1 MTTTDLPTEGTDDR
15 GDAGDGAGVG
25 GGTPDGGH
33 REPGGPASGRWRALV
48 ERSGLRDLAPIL
60 ELLALSSFV
69 VARPALGSFG
79 NSPESL
85 IARGSDWNDVVL
97 FGLVI
102 VLGPLLV
109 LVAVE
114 AVVGLV
120 AGARARRIAHLVL
133 VGGLLTL
140 VVWQLAN
147 PMVDLTPRRM
157 FVLSAV
163 GGLVLLAARLRF
175 APVATFLRYASVGAV
190 VFLVQFLF
198 LSPTASIVLGGR
210 HAPVASVDVPAD
222 AAPVVVMVLDGL
234 PTEMLLDGEGGID
247 AELYPNLAGLAGDA
261 TWYRNHTTVAQITLE
276 AVPAILSGSLPSPD
290 EPPAVAAKYPHNL
303 FTLLGRSH
311 EVHGGETIT
320 GLCPVE
326 LCPEPAGSPV
336 GGLLS
341 DVARIWELQMTGE
354 TIDPE
359 LVPHA
364 FDGRLPRATDWIEAQ
379 DFRQGERPNL
389 HVFHLL
395 LPHPGWEYLPDGSRY
410 GAAPGVRPTGLFVDT
425 WSGWGQDVARQRHV
439 LQTQAADRA
448 VGDLLDR
455 LRDDGAYDDSM
466 VVVTADHGYAFTDD
480 APWRGVDDANAD
492 QILWTP
498 LLVKEPGQ
506 RTGAVDDSNVNTT
519 DILPTIAAELGID
532 LPWEV
537 DGEPLGTARRDP
549 GDKWVV
555 DWEIG
560 RLHPDGDDEVVHV
573 DGEDGFAEVLAADP
587 VEGTGPLAVWQRTE
601 YGHLVGRSVDDG
613 SAAQGAALGVTA
625 ASVDWL
631 GAWDDVDPAVPPLE
645 LSAQA
650 PIPGGT
656 RVAVTVDGVVAA
668 VVPTVPTPYGT
679 SIVHALLWAGA
690 VHGGAN
696 KIGMYTVDGPAAAP
710 VLHAIGVLPR

>member
-1 MTTTDLPTEGTDDR
+1 VATTDVPT
-15 GDAGDGAGVG
+15 G
-25 GGTPDGGH
+25 GGEHRGPD
-33 REPGGPASGRWRALV
+33 PGRWRALL
-48 ERSGLRDLAPIL
+48 ERSGLRDAAPIL

-69 VARPALGSFG
+69 FARPAFASFG
-79 NSPESL
+79 DSPESL

-97 FGLVI
+97 FGLAI
-102 VLGPLLV
+102 ALGPLVALV
-109 LVAVE
+109 GVE

-120 AGARARRIAHLVL
+120 AGARTRRIAHLVL

-140 VVWQLAN
+140 VVWELAN
-147 PMVDLTPRRM
+147 PAVDLTPRRM
-157 FVLSAV
+157 SAMSAA

-190 VFLVQFLF
+190 VFLVQFLL
-198 LSPTASIVLGGR
+198 LSPTASIVRGGR
-210 HAPVASVDVPAD
+210 HAPLASVDVPAD
-222 AAPVVVMVLDGL
+222 AAPVVMVVLDGL

-247 AELYPNLAGLAGDA
+247 AELYPNLAALAGDA

-276 AVPAILSGSLPSPD
+276 AVPAILSGSLPSPA
-290 EPPAVAAKYPHNL
+290 EPPAVASKYPHNL

-311 EVHGGETIT
+311 DVHGGETIT

-336 GGLLS
+336 AGLLG
-341 DVARIWELQMTGE
+341 DVAHIWELQMTGA

-364 FDGRLPRATDWIEAQ
+364 FDRRLPRATHWIEAQ
-379 DFRQGERPNL
+379 DFRQDGRPNL

-410 GAAPGVRPTGLFVDT
+410 GAAPGVTPTGLFIDA
-425 WSGWGQDVARQRHV
+425 WSGWGQDVAMQRHV

-448 VGDLLDR
+448 LGDLLDR
-455 LRDDGAYDDSM
+455 LRDDGAYDDSL
-466 VVVTADHGYAFTDD
+466 VVVTADHGYAFTDE
-480 APWRGVDDANAD
+480 APLRGVDEANAD

-506 RTGAVDDSNVNTT
+506 RTGVVDDSNVNST

-537 DGEPLGTARRDP
+537 DGVPLGTAGRDP

-555 DWEIG
+555 DWEVG
-560 RLHPDGDDEVVHV
+560 RLHPDGDDQVVHV
-573 DGEDGFAEVLAADP
+573 DGEDGFAEVLATDP

-601 YGHLVGRSVDDG
+601 YGHLVGRSLDDG
-613 SAAQGAALGVTA
+613 AATVGAPLGVTA
-625 ASVDWL
+625 ASVDRL
-631 GAWDDVDPAVPPLE
+631 GSWDDVDPAAPPLE
-645 LSAQA
+645 LTAQA
-650 PIPGGT
+650 PIPEGT

-679 SIVHALLWAGA
+679 SIVHALLWPGA
-690 VHGGAN
+690 VHAGAN
-696 KIGMYTVDGPAAAP
+696 TMGMYAVDGPAAAP
-710 VLHAIGVLPR
+710 VLHAIGVRPR